1 MGFVDY
7 VPDTGKWLAKG
18 DLWTGKQGGGRR
30 ITTEHDTMEAA
41 LDALHALAE
50 EYPNTVEDTLIFI
63 DDITE

>member
-1 MGFVDY
+1 MIATVAAAKMG
-7 VPDTGKWLAKG
+7 GE
-18 DLWTGKQGGGRR
+18 RR